1 MVFNKRRIWRLLG
14 PDLAAVNLEKQFDRL
29 SVSFRRNEKLKSKRF
44 FLSSTVAKTI
54 CRLNMI
60 D

>member
-1 MVFNKRRIWRLLG
+1 MLG